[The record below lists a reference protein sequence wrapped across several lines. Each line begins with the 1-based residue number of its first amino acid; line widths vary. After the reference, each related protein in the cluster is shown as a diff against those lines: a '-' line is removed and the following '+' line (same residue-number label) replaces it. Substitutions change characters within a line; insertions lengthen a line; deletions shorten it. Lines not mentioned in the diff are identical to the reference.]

1 MALSNEQLQQKAD
14 ILTDIEETNARIAK
28 QNELAATA
36 SGIELDELKSRI
48 QSEKIRLRLLQDEVK
63 PLNDQA
69 KAEALAEKASKE
81 RSKAYRDSAKSLAR
95 LAPDVKKM
103 LKDSVT
109 GNSLVVASNRKIIEL
124 KAQEL
129 NLTDDELEAAQE
141 KRAILENLQSS
152 LITQAKATAQAER
165 SARGMTDA
173 AQRRLEFQTSITD
186 LSRDERE
193 LAEDLF
199 EQNELL
205 IQQEGRIN
213 ELKEAQDGIVGALP
227 AGLQSIIGMAKKLKM
242 ALQAGLGPI
251 FVIGAVI
258 ALAIKSFVDLDDAAG
273 DFRKET
279 GLLNSQMEGIKSQA
293 LQISTEFA
301 NIGLGS
307 ADVLKTVSSLKSEF
321 SDAVDFSKETVAA
334 LSVMNKNFGIA
345 EENSAKVQSIF
356 ESVGG
361 LSAET
366 AANVQMQA
374 AQMARLAG
382 VAPDKVFKDIA
393 ENAEAAST
401 FFKGDLT
408 ALTKNAVQARRMGTS
423 LKEQV
428 SLAEKLLDFESGIEE
443 ELVAATFVGGQ
454 FNLSRARALAYEG
467 KLQEANE
474 ETLSQLQ
481 RSGDF
486 RKKDFFT
493 QKQLAKA
500 AGMTVEEINKQLN
513 TQDKLNSLSAEQKKA
528 AQDAIDKGLDITNI
542 GADQLAQET
551 EKFAKQQE
559 QQKQLEKITNAFM
572 GMATVI
578 GNTLM
583 PLIEGIGVILM
594 PIQMAVEG
602 IQNLFGGIGEKIS
615 GLLGP
620 LGMVGKIIKG
630 VAGGLV
636 VWAALATY
644 AGMATFLASTIV
656 GAPLIPF
663 IAGAASAAVLAAGF
677 GMLSKIGDLNSPA
690 NGKTQVSTKEGG
702 LFELSPNDDLV
713 AAPGAAAALANGGA
727 KQTAVGATQS
737 AAPQINLSALS
748 APLNAMINEI
758 KALRADM
765 ASGKISV
772 HMDGEKVSSGINKQS
787 DKTTRNNYAMG

>member
-1 MALSNEQLQQKAD
+1 MALSNEQLQQRAD
-14 ILTDIEETNARIAK
+14 LLEEIAEIEARLAVTN
-28 QNELAATA
+28 
-36 SGIELDELKSRI
+36 
-48 QSEKIRLRLLQDEVK
+48 
-63 PLNDQA
+63 
-69 KAEALAEKASKE
+69 EALATATGAQRRQLELIRDSEKETLGYRRASVAPLNEQVTAEERAEKAARE
-81 RSKAYRDSAKSLAR
+81 RAKAYRDSAKSMAR

-109 GNSLVVASNRKIIEL
+109 GNSLVAASSRKIVEL

-129 NLTDDELEAAQE
+129 SLTDDELEAAQE

-165 SARGMTDA
+165 SAKGMTDS

-186 LSRDERE
+186 LSEDERKI
-193 LAEDLF
+193 AEDLF

-205 IQQEGRIN
+205 IKQEARIN
-213 ELKEAQDGIVGALP
+213 ELKEAQDGIVGAMP

-251 FVIGAVI
+251 FLIGAVI
-258 ALAIKSFVDLDDAAG
+258 ALAIKSFVDLDDAAA

-301 NIGLGS
+301 NIGLES
-307 ADVLKTVSSLKSEF
+307 ADVLKTISSLKGEF
-321 SDAVDFSKETVAA
+321 SDSVDFSKETVAA

-345 EENSAKVQSIF
+345 AESSAKVQSIF
-356 ESVGG
+356 EGIGG
-361 LSAET
+361 LSSET

-528 AQDAIDKGLDITNI
+528 AEDAISKGLDITNI

-551 EKFAKQQE
+551 DKFAKQQE
-559 QQKQLEKITNAFM
+559 QQKQVEKITNAFM

-583 PLIEGIGVILM
+583 PLIEGIGVILL
-594 PIQMAVEG
+594 PIQIVVEA
-602 IQNLFGGIGEKIS
+602 IQSLFGGIGQAIS
-615 GLLGP
+615 NMIGP
-620 LGMVGKIIKG
+620 LGFVGKLLKG
-630 VAGGLV
+630 LAGLAIV
-636 VWAALATY
+636 YAAYQAYQSLA
-644 AGMATFLASTIV
+644 
-656 GAPLIPF
+656 LIP
-663 IAGAASAAVLAAGF
+663 IAGPVLGGIAAAGILAAGF
-677 GMLSKIGDLNSPA
+677 GMLSKVGDLNSPA
-690 NGKTQVSTKEGG
+690 DGKTQISTKEGG

-727 KQTAVGATQS
+727 KQPVGATQS

-748 APLNAMINEI
+748 APLNAMMNEI
-758 KALRADM
+758 KGLRADM
-765 ASGKISV
+765 AAGKISV
-772 HMDGEKVSSGINKQS
+772 HMDGDKVSSGINKQS

>member
-1 MALSNEQLQQKAD
+1 MALSNEQLQQRAD
-14 ILTDIEETNARIAK
+14 LLEQIQEIEVRIAR
-28 QNELAATA
+28 QN
-36 SGIELDELKSRI
+36 
-48 QSEKIRLRLLQDEVK
+48 
-63 PLNDQA
+63 
-69 KAEALAEKASKE
+69 EALATAEGDSLRTLESRIANNRIALQMARDILRPLDEIADSEE
-81 RSKAYRDSAKSLAR
+81 RAERAARERAKAYRDSTKSMAR

-109 GNSLVVASNRKIIEL
+109 GNSLIAASNRTIIQL
-124 KAQEL
+124 KADEL
-129 NLTDDELEAAQE
+129 SLSEDDLEAAQE

-152 LITQAKATAQAER
+152 LISQAKSTASAER
-165 SARGMTDA
+165 NARGMTDS
-173 AQRRLEFQTSITD
+173 AQRRLEFQASITD
-186 LSRDERE
+186 LSGRERDI
-193 LAEDLF
+193 AEDLF
-199 EQNELL
+199 NQNELL
-205 IQQEGRIN
+205 IQQEARIN
-213 ELKEAQDGIVGALP
+213 ELKEAQDGIVGAMP
-227 AGLQSIIGMAKKLKM
+227 AGLQSIIGVARKLKM
-242 ALQAGLGPI
+242 ALQSGLGPI
-251 FVIGAVI
+251 FLIGAVI
-258 ALAIKSFVDLDDAAG
+258 ALAIKSFVDLDDAAA

-301 NIGLGS
+301 NIGLES
-307 ADVLKTVSSLKSEF
+307 ADVLKTISSLKSEF
-321 SDAVDFSKETVAA
+321 SDSVEFSKETVAA

-345 EENSAKVQSIF
+345 EESSAKVQGIF

-493 QKQLAKA
+493 QQQLAKA

-559 QQKQLEKITNAFM
+559 QQKQVEKITNAFM

-583 PLIEGIGVILM
+583 PLIEGIGIILA
-594 PIQMAVEG
+594 PIQYTVEA
-602 IQNLFGGIGEKIS
+602 IQSLFGGIGEAIS
-615 GLLGP
+615 AAIGP
-620 LGMVGKIIKG
+620 LGKMGQVVKA

-644 AGMATFLASTIV
+644 AGMASFLAGTIV
-656 GAPLIPF
+656 GAPLIPVV
-663 IAGAASAAVLAAGF
+663 AGAAAAAVLTAGF

-690 NGKTQVSTKEGG
+690 DGKTQVSTKEGG
-702 LFELSPNDDLV
+702 LFELSPNDDIV
-713 AAPGAAAALANGGA
+713 AGPGISNALANGGGT
-727 KQTAVGATQS
+727 QTAVVQQ

-748 APLNAMINEI
+748 APLNAVVNEI

-765 ASGKISV
+765 AAGKISV
-772 HMDGEKVSSGINKQS
+772 HMDGEKVTSGINKQS
-787 DKTTRNNYAMG
+787 DKTTRNSYSLGQA

>member
-1 MALSNEQLQQKAD
+1 MALSNEQLQQRAD
-14 ILTDIEETNARIAK
+14 LLEQIQEIEVRIAR
-28 QNELAATA
+28 QN
-36 SGIELDELKSRI
+36 
-48 QSEKIRLRLLQDEVK
+48 
-63 PLNDQA
+63 
-69 KAEALAEKASKE
+69 EALATAEGDSLRTLESRIANNRIALQMARDILRPLDEIADSEE
-81 RSKAYRDSAKSLAR
+81 RAERAARERAKAYRDSTKSMAR

-109 GNSLVVASNRKIIEL
+109 GNSLIAASNRAIIQL
-124 KAQEL
+124 KADEL
-129 NLTDDELEAAQE
+129 SLSEDDLEAAQE

-152 LITQAKATAQAER
+152 LISQAKSTASAER
-165 SARGMTDA
+165 SARGMTDS
-173 AQRRLEFQTSITD
+173 AQRRLEFQASITD
-186 LSRDERE
+186 LSGRERDI
-193 LAEDLF
+193 AEDLF
-199 EQNELL
+199 NQNELL
-205 IQQEGRIN
+205 IQQEARIN
-213 ELKEAQDGIVGALP
+213 ELKEAQDGIVGAMP
-227 AGLQSIIGMAKKLKM
+227 AGLQSIIGVARKLKM

-251 FVIGAVI
+251 FLIGAVI

-301 NIGLGS
+301 NIGLES
-307 ADVLKTVSSLKSEF
+307 ADVLKTVSSLKNEF

-366 AANVQMQA
+366 AANVQLQA

-428 SLAEKLLDFESGIEE
+428 SLAEKLLDFESGIED

-486 RKKDFFT
+486 RKKDYFT
-493 QKQLAKA
+493 QQQLAKA

-559 QQKQLEKITNAFM
+559 QQKQVEKITNAFM

-583 PLIEGIGVILM
+583 PLIEGIGIILA
-594 PIQMAVEG
+594 PIQYTVEA
-602 IQNLFGGIGEKIS
+602 IQSLFGGIGEAIS
-615 GLLGP
+615 AAIGP
-620 LGMVGKIIKG
+620 LGKMGQVVKA

-644 AGMATFLASTIV
+644 AGMASFLAGTIV
-656 GAPLIPF
+656 GAPLIPVV
-663 IAGAASAAVLAAGF
+663 AGAAAAAVLAAGF

-690 NGKTQVSTKEGG
+690 DGKTQVSTKEGG
-702 LFELSPNDDLV
+702 LFELSPNDDIV
-713 AAPGAAAALANGGA
+713 AGPGISNALAKGGGT
-727 KQTAVGATQS
+727 QTAVVQQ
-737 AAPQINLSALS
+737 AAPQLNLSALS
-748 APLNAMINEI
+748 APLNAVVNEI

-765 ASGKISV
+765 AAGKISV
-772 HMDGEKVSSGINKQS
+772 HMDGEKVTSGINKQS
-787 DKTTRNNYAMG
+787 DKTTRNSYSLGQV

>member
-1 MALSNEQLQQKAD
+1 MALSNEQLQQRAD
-14 ILTDIEETNARIAK
+14 LLEQIQEIEVRIAR
-28 QNELAATA
+28 QN
-36 SGIELDELKSRI
+36 
-48 QSEKIRLRLLQDEVK
+48 
-63 PLNDQA
+63 
-69 KAEALAEKASKE
+69 EALATAEGDSLRTLESRIANNRIALQMARDILRPLDEIADSEE
-81 RSKAYRDSAKSLAR
+81 RAERAARERAKAYRDSTKSMAR

-109 GNSLVVASNRKIIEL
+109 GNSLIAASNRAIIQL
-124 KAQEL
+124 KADEL
-129 NLTDDELEAAQE
+129 SLSEDDLEAAQE

-152 LITQAKATAQAER
+152 LISQAKSTASAER

-186 LSRDERE
+186 LSGRERDI
-193 LAEDLF
+193 AEDLF
-199 EQNELL
+199 NQNELL
-205 IQQEGRIN
+205 IQQEARIN
-213 ELKEAQDGIVGALP
+213 ELKEAQDGIVGAMP
-227 AGLQSIIGMAKKLKM
+227 AGLQNIIGVAKKLKM

-251 FVIGAVI
+251 FLIGAVI

-301 NIGLGS
+301 NIGLES
-307 ADVLKTVSSLKSEF
+307 ADVLKTVSSLKNEF

-366 AANVQMQA
+366 AANVQLQA

-428 SLAEKLLDFESGIEE
+428 SLAEKLLDFESGIED

-493 QKQLAKA
+493 QQQLAKA

-559 QQKQLEKITNAFM
+559 QQKQVEKITNAFM

-583 PLIEGIGVILM
+583 PLIEGIGIILA
-594 PIQMAVEG
+594 PIQYTVEA
-602 IQNLFGGIGEKIS
+602 IQSLFGGIGEAIS
-615 GLLGP
+615 AAIGP
-620 LGMVGKIIKG
+620 LGKMGQVVKA

-644 AGMATFLASTIV
+644 AGMASFLAGTIV
-656 GAPLIPF
+656 GAPLIPVV
-663 IAGAASAAVLAAGF
+663 AGAAAAAVLAAGF

-690 NGKTQVSTKEGG
+690 DGKTQVSTKEGG
-702 LFELSPNDDLV
+702 LFELSPNDDIV
-713 AAPGAAAALANGGA
+713 AGPGISNALANGGGT
-727 KQTAVGATQS
+727 QTAVVQQ

-748 APLNAMINEI
+748 APLNAVVNEI

-765 ASGKISV
+765 AAGKISV
-772 HMDGEKVSSGINKQS
+772 HMDGEKVTSGINKQS
-787 DKTTRNNYAMG
+787 DKTTRNSYSLGQV

>member
-1 MALSNEQLQQKAD
+1 MALSNEQLQQRAD
-14 ILTDIEETNARIAK
+14 LLEEIAEIEARLAVTN
-28 QNELAATA
+28 
-36 SGIELDELKSRI
+36 
-48 QSEKIRLRLLQDEVK
+48 
-63 PLNDQA
+63 
-69 KAEALAEKASKE
+69 EALATATGAQRRQLEQIRDSEKETLGYRRASVAPLNEQVAAEE
-81 RSKAYRDSAKSLAR
+81 RAERAARERAKAYRDSAKSMAR

-109 GNSLVVASNRKIIEL
+109 GNSLVAASSRKIVEL

-129 NLTDDELEAAQE
+129 SLSDDELEAAQE

-152 LITQAKATAQAER
+152 LITQAKATASAER
-165 SARGMTDA
+165 SAKGMTDS

-186 LSRDERE
+186 LSEDERKI
-193 LAEDLF
+193 AEDLF

-205 IQQEGRIN
+205 IKQEARLN
-213 ELKEAQDGIVGALP
+213 ELKEAQDGIIGALP
-227 AGLQSIIGMAKKLKM
+227 AGLQSIIGVAKKLKM
-242 ALQAGLGPI
+242 ALAAGFGPI
-251 FVIGAVI
+251 FIIGAI
-258 ALAIKSFVDLDDAAG
+258 LALAIKSFVDLDDAAA

-293 LQISTEFA
+293 VQISTEFA
-301 NIGLGS
+301 NIGLES
-307 ADVLKTVSSLKSEF
+307 ADVLKTISSLKSEF
-321 SDAVDFSKETVAA
+321 SDSVEFSKETVAA

-345 EENSAKVQSIF
+345 AESSAKVQGIF

-374 AQMARLAG
+374 ANMAKLAG

-401 FFKGDLT
+401 FFKGDLS

-454 FNLSRARALAYEG
+454 FNLSRARALAMEG

-474 ETLSQLQ
+474 ETLSQIQ

-486 RKKDFFT
+486 RKKDYFT
-493 QKQLAKA
+493 QQQLAKA
-500 AGMTVEEINKQLN
+500 AGMTVEEINKQLS

-528 AQDAIDKGLDITNI
+528 AEDAISKGLDITNI

-551 EKFAKQQE
+551 DKFAKQQE
-559 QQKQLEKITNAFM
+559 QQKQVEKITNAFM

-583 PLIEGIGVILM
+583 PLIEGIGIALM
-594 PIQMAVEG
+594 PIQMIVEL
-602 IQNLFGGIGEKIS
+602 IQYVFGGIGDSIS
-615 GLLGP
+615 NMIGP
-620 LGMVGKIIKG
+620 LGTVGKVLKG
-630 VAGGLV
+630 LAGLAVVYAAYSAFQGIMAMSLGFGLP
-636 VWAALATY
+636 LA
-644 AGMATFLASTIV
+644 I
-656 GAPLIPF
+656 
-663 IAGAASAAVLAAGF
+663 AASAAILSAGF
-677 GMLSKIGDLNSPA
+677 ATLSKVGDMNSPA
-690 NGKTQVSTKEGG
+690 DGKTQVSTKEGG
-702 LFELSPNDDLV
+702 LFQLSPNDDIV
-713 AAPGAAAALANGGA
+713 AGPGISNALANGGTQ
-727 KQTAVGATQS
+727 QTGTTQQS
-737 AAPQINLSALS
+737 ATPQMNLAILS
-748 APLNAMINEI
+748 APLNAMIAEI
-758 KALRADM
+758 KGLRADM
-765 ASGKISV
+765 AAGKISV
-772 HMDGEKVSSGINKQS
+772 HMDGAKVTAGVSNQVNKS
-787 DKTTRNNYAMG
+787 TRNNFAIA

>member
-1 MALSNEQLQQKAD
+1 
-14 ILTDIEETNARIAK
+14 
-28 QNELAATA
+28 
-36 SGIELDELKSRI
+36 
-48 QSEKIRLRLLQDEVK
+48 
-63 PLNDQA
+63 
-69 KAEALAEKASKE
+69 
-81 RSKAYRDSAKSLAR
+81 
-95 LAPDVKKM
+95 
-103 LKDSVT
+103 
-109 GNSLVVASNRKIIEL
+109 
-124 KAQEL
+124 
-129 NLTDDELEAAQE
+129 
-141 KRAILENLQSS
+141 
-152 LITQAKATAQAER
+152 
-165 SARGMTDA
+165 
-173 AQRRLEFQTSITD
+173 
-186 LSRDERE
+186 
-193 LAEDLF
+193 
-199 EQNELL
+199 
-205 IQQEGRIN
+205 
-213 ELKEAQDGIVGALP
+213 
-227 AGLQSIIGMAKKLKM
+227 
-242 ALQAGLGPI
+242 
-251 FVIGAVI
+251 
-258 ALAIKSFVDLDDAAG
+258 
-273 DFRKET
+273 
-279 GLLNSQMEGIKSQA
+279 
-293 LQISTEFA
+293 
-301 NIGLGS
+301 
-307 ADVLKTVSSLKSEF
+307 
-321 SDAVDFSKETVAA
+321 
-334 LSVMNKNFGIA
+334 
-345 EENSAKVQSIF
+345 
-356 ESVGG
+356 
-361 LSAET
+361 
-366 AANVQMQA
+366 MQA

-493 QKQLAKA
+493 QQQLAKA

-559 QQKQLEKITNAFM
+559 QQKQVEKITNAFM

-583 PLIEGIGVILM
+583 PLIEGIGIILA
-594 PIQMAVEG
+594 PIQYTVEA
-602 IQNLFGGIGEKIS
+602 IQSLFGGIGEAIS
-615 GLLGP
+615 AAIGP
-620 LGMVGKIIKG
+620 LGKMGQVVKA

-644 AGMATFLASTIV
+644 AGMASFLAGTIV
-656 GAPLIPF
+656 GAPLIPVV
-663 IAGAASAAVLAAGF
+663 AGAAAAAVLTAGF

-690 NGKTQVSTKEGG
+690 DGKTQVSTKEGG
-702 LFELSPNDDLV
+702 LFELSPNDDIV
-713 AAPGAAAALANGGA
+713 AGPGISNALANGGGT
-727 KQTAVGATQS
+727 QTAVVQQ

-748 APLNAMINEI
+748 APLNAVVNEI

-765 ASGKISV
+765 AAGKISV
-772 HMDGEKVSSGINKQS
+772 HMDGEKVTSGINKQS
-787 DKTTRNNYAMG
+787 DKTTRNSYSLGQA

>member
-1 MALSNEQLQQKAD
+1 MALSNEQLQQRAD
-14 ILTDIEETNARIAK
+14 LLEQIQEIEVRIAR
-28 QNELAATA
+28 QN
-36 SGIELDELKSRI
+36 
-48 QSEKIRLRLLQDEVK
+48 
-63 PLNDQA
+63 
-69 KAEALAEKASKE
+69 EALATAEGDSLRTLESRIANNRIALQMARDILRPLDEIADSEE
-81 RSKAYRDSAKSLAR
+81 RAERAARERAKAYRDSTKSMAR

-109 GNSLVVASNRKIIEL
+109 GNSLIAASNRTIIQL
-124 KAQEL
+124 KADEL
-129 NLTDDELEAAQE
+129 SLSEDDLEAAQE

-152 LITQAKATAQAER
+152 LISQAKSTASAER
-165 SARGMTDA
+165 SARGMTDS
-173 AQRRLEFQTSITD
+173 AQRRLEFQASITD
-186 LSRDERE
+186 LSGRERDI
-193 LAEDLF
+193 AEDLF
-199 EQNELL
+199 NQNELL
-205 IQQEGRIN
+205 IQQEARIN
-213 ELKEAQDGIVGALP
+213 ELKEAQDGIVGAMP
-227 AGLQSIIGMAKKLKM
+227 AGLQSIIGVARKLKM
-242 ALQAGLGPI
+242 ALQSGLGPI
-251 FVIGAVI
+251 FLIGAVI
-258 ALAIKSFVDLDDAAG
+258 ALAIKSFVDLDDAAA

-301 NIGLGS
+301 NIGLES
-307 ADVLKTVSSLKSEF
+307 ADVLKTISSLKSEF
-321 SDAVDFSKETVAA
+321 SDSVEFSKETVAA

-345 EENSAKVQSIF
+345 EESSAKVQGIF

-493 QKQLAKA
+493 QQQLAKA

-559 QQKQLEKITNAFM
+559 QQKQVEKITNAFM

-583 PLIEGIGVILM
+583 PLIEGIGIILA
-594 PIQMAVEG
+594 PIQYTVEA
-602 IQNLFGGIGEKIS
+602 IQSLFGGIGEAIS
-615 GLLGP
+615 AAIGP
-620 LGMVGKIIKG
+620 LGKMGQVVKA

-644 AGMATFLASTIV
+644 AGMASFLAGTIV
-656 GAPLIPF
+656 GAPLIPVV
-663 IAGAASAAVLAAGF
+663 AGAAAAAVLTAGF

-690 NGKTQVSTKEGG
+690 DGKTQVSTKEGG
-702 LFELSPNDDLV
+702 LFELSPNDDIV
-713 AAPGAAAALANGGA
+713 AGPGISNALANGGGT
-727 KQTAVGATQS
+727 QTAVVQQ

-748 APLNAMINEI
+748 APLNAVVNEI

-765 ASGKISV
+765 AAGKISV
-772 HMDGEKVSSGINKQS
+772 HMDGEKVTSGINKQS
-787 DKTTRNNYAMG
+787 DKTTRNSYSLGQA

>member
-1 MALSNEQLQQKAD
+1 MALSNEQLQQRAD
-14 ILTDIEETNARIAK
+14 LLEEIAEIEARLTVTN
-28 QNELAATA
+28 
-36 SGIELDELKSRI
+36 
-48 QSEKIRLRLLQDEVK
+48 
-63 PLNDQA
+63 
-69 KAEALAEKASKE
+69 EALATATGAQRRQLEQIRDSEKETLGYRRASVAPLNEQVTAEE
-81 RSKAYRDSAKSLAR
+81 RAERAARERAKAYRDSAKSMAR

-109 GNSLVVASNRKIIEL
+109 GNSLVAASSRKIVEL

-129 NLTDDELEAAQE
+129 SLTDDELEAAQE

-165 SARGMTDA
+165 SAKGMTDS

-186 LSRDERE
+186 LSEDERKI
-193 LAEDLF
+193 AEDLF

-205 IQQEGRIN
+205 IKQEARIN
-213 ELKEAQDGIVGALP
+213 ELKEAQDGIVGAMP

-251 FVIGAVI
+251 FLIGAVI
-258 ALAIKSFVDLDDAAG
+258 ALAIKSFVDLDDAAA

-301 NIGLGS
+301 NIGLES
-307 ADVLKTVSSLKSEF
+307 ADVLKTISSLKGEF
-321 SDAVDFSKETVAA
+321 SDSVDFSKETVAA

-345 EENSAKVQSIF
+345 AESSAKVQSIF
-356 ESVGG
+356 EGIGG
-361 LSAET
+361 LSSET

-382 VAPDKVFKDIA
+382 VSPDKVFKDIA

-528 AQDAIDKGLDITNI
+528 AEDAISKGLDITNI

-551 EKFAKQQE
+551 DKFAKQQE
-559 QQKQLEKITNAFM
+559 QQKQVEKITNAFM

-594 PIQMAVEG
+594 PIQIVVEA
-602 IQNLFGGIGEKIS
+602 IQSLFGGIGQAIS
-615 GLLGP
+615 NMIGP
-620 LGMVGKIIKG
+620 LGFVGKLLKG
-630 VAGGLV
+630 LAGLAIV
-636 VWAALATY
+636 YAAYQAYQSLA
-644 AGMATFLASTIV
+644 
-656 GAPLIPF
+656 LIP
-663 IAGAASAAVLAAGF
+663 IAGPVLGGIAAAGILAAGF
-677 GMLSKIGDLNSPA
+677 GMLSKVGDLNSPA

-727 KQTAVGATQS
+727 KQAVGATQS

-748 APLNAMINEI
+748 APLNAMISEI

>member
-1 MALSNEQLQQKAD
+1 MALSNEQLQQRAD
-14 ILTDIEETNARIAK
+14 ILSDIEETNARIAR
-28 QNELAATA
+28 QNEAAATSSGTELRNLEDRIA
-36 SGIELDELKSRI
+36 SER
-48 QSEKIRLRLLQDEVK
+48 IRLRLLQDEIR
-63 PLNDQA
+63 PLDEQA
-69 KAEALAEKASKE
+69 DSEERAERAARE
-81 RSKAYRDSAKSLAR
+81 RAKAYRDSAKSLAR
-95 LAPDVKKM
+95 LAPDVKKK
-103 LKDSVT
+103 LKDEVT
-109 GNSLVVASNRKIIEL
+109 NNSLVVISSRKIIEL
-124 KAQEL
+124 KAEEL
-129 NLTDDELEAAQE
+129 SLSEDDLEAAQE

-152 LITQAKATAQAER
+152 LISQAKSTASAER
-165 SARGMTDA
+165 SARGMTDE
-173 AQRRLEFQTSITD
+173 AQRRLEFQASITD
-186 LSRDERE
+186 LAGQERQI
-193 LAEDLF
+193 AEDLF
-199 EQNELL
+199 NQNELL
-205 IQQEGRIN
+205 IQQEARIN

-227 AGLQSIIGMAKKLKM
+227 AGLQSIIGVAKKLKM

-251 FVIGAVI
+251 FLIGAVI

-279 GLLNSQMEGIKSQA
+279 GMLNSQMEGIKSQA

-301 NIGLGS
+301 NIGLES
-307 ADVLKTVSSLKSEF
+307 ADVLKTISSLKSEF
-321 SDAVDFSKETVAA
+321 SDSVDFSKETVAA

-361 LSAET
+361 LSSET
-366 AANVQMQA
+366 AASVQLQA
-374 AQMARLAG
+374 ANMAKLAG

-401 FFKGDLT
+401 FFKGYLT

-428 SLAEKLLDFESGIEE
+428 SLAEKLLDFESGIED

-493 QKQLAKA
+493 QQQLAKA

-559 QQKQLEKITNAFM
+559 QQKQVEKITNAFM

-583 PLIEGIGVILM
+583 PLIEGIGIILA
-594 PIQMAVEG
+594 PIQYTVEA
-602 IQNLFGGIGEKIS
+602 IQSLFGGIGEAIS
-615 GLLGP
+615 AAIGP
-620 LGMVGKIIKG
+620 LGKMGQVVKA

-636 VWAALATY
+636 IWAALATY
-644 AGMATFLASTIV
+644 AGMASFLAGTIV
-656 GAPLIPF
+656 GAPLIP
-663 IAGAASAAVLAAGF
+663 IVAGAAAAAVLTAGF

-690 NGKTQVSTKEGG
+690 DGKTQVSTKEGG
-702 LFELSPNDDLV
+702 LFELSPNDDIV
-713 AAPGAAAALANGGA
+713 AGPGVSNALANGG
-727 KQTAVGATQS
+727 KQQTAVVQQG
-737 AAPQINLSALS
+737 APQINLSALS
-748 APLNAMINEI
+748 APLNAVVNEI

-765 ASGKISV
+765 AAGKISV
-772 HMDGEKVSSGINKQS
+772 HMDGEKVTSGINKQS
-787 DKTTRNNYAMG
+787 DKTTRNSYSLGQV